1 MAAPTP
7 PPRPAPVSAAVQE
20 NALQAYAGAVHQA
33 VQADL
38 KVPQMVEMMHL
49 SGTAEIALRIAP
61 DGRLLGARV
70 IRSSGAPPIDR
81 AALASVHA
89 THFPAFSS
97 KMPHHPITVDIAV
110 KLRSR

>member
-7 PPRPAPVSAAVQE
+7 PPRPAPVSAAVRE
-20 NALQAYAGAVHQA
+20 NALEAYAGAVHRM

-49 SGTAEIALRIAP
+49 SGTTEIALRIAP

-70 IRSSGAPPIDR
+70 IHSSGAPPIDR
-81 AALASVHA
+81 AALAAVRA
-89 THFPAFSS
+89 AQFPDFSA

-110 KLRSR
+110 KLRSQ